1 MINQAL
7 TLALRPLC
15 AFNVL
20 LKETPGRRLGL
31 NEKKRVKLK
40 KEAILID
47 GRMQPRVPS
56 NLSSNF
62 LNEKVLWSLRWHSAA
77 GMCDADAYDWFPTD
91 FPLAQQSI
99 LVNNELQI
107 FCVGFSAVQRLA
119 ENIILILNNFNET
132 EKNVNRKFSMAKLL
146 YDNRLSSKC

>member
-1 MINQAL
+1 MINQTS

-15 AFNVL
+15 GFNVL

-62 LNEKVLWSLRWHSAA
+62 LNEKVL
-77 GMCDADAYDWFPTD
+77 
-91 FPLAQQSI
+91 
-99 LVNNELQI
+99 
-107 FCVGFSAVQRLA
+107 
-119 ENIILILNNFNET
+119 
-132 EKNVNRKFSMAKLL
+132 
-146 YDNRLSSKC
+146 